1 MKKILEELDKLYLKD
16 ESSLVYE
23 GYEIFKKLV
32 KPQMSKKDYVIKF
45 EQLYQKVKF

>member
-23 GYEIFKKLV
+23 GYEIFEKFV
-32 KPQMSKKDYVIKF
+32 KPQMSKNDYVIKL
-45 EQLYQKVKF
+45 EQLYHNVKF